1 MLDLCPRHM
10 VRSLTVLRLFLCGYF
25 AVILWSDLCE
35 ASVRHESATVRA
47 VKAARPSVVNIHGHK
62 TVRQSRERGVEEEP
76 RRVNGMGTGVIIDE
90 RGYIVTNHHVVE
102 GVHQI
107 RVTLASGRITTARL
121 IAHDLETDL
130 AVIKIRSDTDLP
142 TINIGTSSDLLP
154 GETVIAV
161 GNAYGYEH
169 TVTQGIVSALHRS
182 VQVSDSQVY
191 DDLIQTDASINPGN
205 SGGPLLNVDGEMI
218 GINVA
223 VRVGAQGIGFALPV
237 DQVMVV
243 TSGLMSIANLEN
255 HWHGL
260 TGKVQA
266 GNTVKKFEVDSVANN
281 SPGQKAGILTGDV
294 ITEVAGIPI
303 ERALDL
309 ERSLLGRSPKEHI
322 KVKIIRNKKPLTLQ
336 FALSQ
341 HSSKREPVT
350 NDRAWQLLG
359 MRLMRVSE
367 AKVQRTNPRYRGG
380 LKVVSVRPSSHAAQQ
395 GIRRGDVLVGMH
407 IWETISLENVSYI
420 INRKDLKDLQ
430 PLKFYVLRDDETLYG
445 HLPVSPR

>member
-1 MLDLCPRHM
+1 
-10 VRSLTVLRLFLCGYF
+10 V
-25 AVILWSDLCE
+25 CE
-35 ASVRHESATVRA
+35 GSARHESATVRV
-47 VKAARPSVVNIHGHK
+47 VKAARPSVVNIHGQK
-62 TVRQSRERGVEEEP
+62 TVQQPRERGTGEKP

-102 GVHQI
+102 GVKQI
-107 RVTLASGRITTARL
+107 RVTLASGRTTTARL
-121 IAHDLETDL
+121 VAHDLETDL
-130 AVIKIRSDTDLP
+130 AVIKIGSDEDLP

-169 TVTQGIVSALHRS
+169 TVTQGIISALHRS
-182 VQVSDSQVY
+182 VQVSDSQIY

-237 DQVMVV
+237 DQVMGV

-260 TGKVQA
+260 TAKTQG
-266 GNTVKKFEVDSVANN
+266 GITVKKFEVDSVAKN
-281 SPGQKAGILTGDV
+281 SPAQKAGIVSGDV
-294 ITEVAGIPI
+294 IEEVAGIPI

-309 ERSLLGRSPKEHI
+309 ERSLLGRNPKENI
-322 KVKIIRNKKPLTLQ
+322 KVKVIRNKKPLTLQ
-336 FALSQ
+336 LALSQ
-341 HSSKREPVT
+341 RSSKREPGT
-350 NDRAWQLLG
+350 HERAWQLLG
-359 MRLMRVSE
+359 MRLIKVS
-367 AKVQRTNPRYRGG
+367 ASKVRQTNPRYRGG
-380 LKVVSVRPSSHAAQQ
+380 LKVVSVRPSSHAARQ
-395 GIRRGDVLVGMH
+395 GIRQGDVLVGMH

-420 INRKDLKDLQ
+420 INRKDLKELQ

-445 HLPVSPR
+445 HLPVSLH

>member
-1 MLDLCPRHM
+1 MLELCPRHM
-10 VRSLTVLRLFLCGYF
+10 VRSLTVLRLLSCCFF

-47 VKAARPSVVNIHGHK
+47 VRAARPSVVNIHGHK
-62 TVRQSRERGVEEEP
+62 TVRQPRGKRGGEEY

-102 GVHQI
+102 GVQQI
-107 RVTLASGRITTARL
+107 RVTLASGRTTTARL

-130 AVIKIRSDTDLP
+130 AVIKIRSNSDLP

-169 TVTQGIVSALHRS
+169 TVTQGIISALHRS
-182 VQVSDSQVY
+182 VKVSDSQIY

-218 GINVA
+218 GVNVA

-237 DQVMVV
+237 DQVMEV
-243 TSGLMSIANLEN
+243 TSDLMSIANLEN

-260 TGKVQA
+260 TGKTQ
-266 GNTVKKFEVDSVANN
+266 GGSMVKKFEVDSVAKN
-281 SPGQKAGILTGDV
+281 SPAQKAGIMSGDV
-294 ITEVAGIPI
+294 IAEVAGIPI

-309 ERSLLGRSPKEHI
+309 ERSLLGRSLKEDI
-322 KVKIIRNKKPLTLQ
+322 KVKVIRNKKPLTLQ

-341 HSSKREPVT
+341 RLSTREPGT
-350 NDRAWQLLG
+350 NERAWQLLG
-359 MRLMRVSE
+359 MRLIKVS
-367 AKVQRTNPRYRGG
+367 ASKVRQTNPRYRGG
-380 LKVVSVRPSSHAAQQ
+380 LKVVSVRPSSHAARQ

-445 HLPVSPR
+445 HLPVSLQ